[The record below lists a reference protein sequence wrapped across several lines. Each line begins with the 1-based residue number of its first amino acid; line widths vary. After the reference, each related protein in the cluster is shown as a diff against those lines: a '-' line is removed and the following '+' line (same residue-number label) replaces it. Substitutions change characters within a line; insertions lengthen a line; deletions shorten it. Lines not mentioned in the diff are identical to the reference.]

1 MLHIKIKTNT
11 YANVLIKSKIT
22 QKNSRIFRCVTG
34 RDKRD
39 AKRVDYLTL
48 AGNNELISHIEPLT
62 LFCFFF
68 YYGNKVEKR
77 YHGVSAIFHGLTVL
91 HIFHWISIN

>member
-1 MLHIKIKTNT
+1 MLYIKIKTNT
-11 YANVLIKSKIT
+11 YANVLNNSKKT
-22 QKNSRIFRCVTG
+22 GSNPQFFRRVTG

-77 YHGVSAIFHGLTVL
+77 YHGVSAIFHGLTDL

>member
-22 QKNSRIFRCVTG
+22 QKKSRIFRCVTG

-68 YYGNKVEKR
+68 TMEIKWKR
-77 YHGVSAIFHGLTVL
+77 DTTGFPQYSTV
-91 HIFHWISIN
+91 